1 MLMHPEKM
9 AGLIKNLGIDHCF
22 IGTDMG
28 QDFNPPPAESF
39 RVMLSIMLK
48 FGLSADDLT
57 TIVKINPAK
66 ILGMT

>member
-1 MLMHPEKM
+1 
-9 AGLIKNLGIDHCF
+9 
-22 IGTDMG
+22 MG

-48 FGLSADDLT
+48 FGLFADDLT